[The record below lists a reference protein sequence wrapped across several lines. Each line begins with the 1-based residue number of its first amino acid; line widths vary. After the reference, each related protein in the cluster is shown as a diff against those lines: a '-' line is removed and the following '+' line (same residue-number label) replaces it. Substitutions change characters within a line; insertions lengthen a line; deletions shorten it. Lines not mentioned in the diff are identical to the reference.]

1 MGNRMT
7 PGMPA
12 KAAAWVVFVLV
23 MAVMTC
29 LTAVVLCFFLPFV
42 VLKALWVLI
51 IQPAVSHGRGRPQKA
66 GQA

>member
-1 MGNRMT
+1 MT

-51 IQPAVSHGRGRPQKA
+51 VQPQFPMEGADPRRRARLEGP
-66 GQA
+66 